1 MPTDFGAMSDEALVH
16 HELGLEHE
24 MLLLSMAAS
33 VGKLSDTSALKRL
46 RREIARSRTE
56 ARRRE
61 IAGGLLKDALR
72 NRFRA
77 NFKPGRKES
86 LGSGGFLSEVATK
99 FE

>member
-1 MPTDFGAMSDEALVH
+1 MANDFSSMNDEALVH
-16 HELGLEHE
+16 HELGLEHQ
-24 MLLLSMAAS
+24 LLMLSMAAS
-33 VGKLSDTSALKRL
+33 VGKTSDTSALKRL
-46 RREIARSRTE
+46 RRDIARSRTE

-77 NFKPGRKES
+77 NFKPSR
-86 LGSGGFLSEVATK
+86 SGGLESDGFLAEVATK

>member
-1 MPTDFGAMSDEALVH
+1 MATDFETMADEALVH
-16 HELGLEHE
+16 HELGLEHQL
-24 MLLLSMAAS
+24 LLLSMAAS
-33 VGKLSDTSALKRL
+33 VGRVSDTSALKRL
-46 RREIARSRTE
+46 RRDIARTRTE

-77 NFKPGRKES
+77 NFKPVRSASAETT
-86 LGSGGFLSEVATK
+86 GFLSEVATK